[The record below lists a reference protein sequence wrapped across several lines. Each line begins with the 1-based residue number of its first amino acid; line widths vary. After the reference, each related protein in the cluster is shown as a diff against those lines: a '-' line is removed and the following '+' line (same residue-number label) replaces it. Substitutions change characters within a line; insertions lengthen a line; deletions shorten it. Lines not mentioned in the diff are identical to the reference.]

1 MDLNQAKNVIIEAI
15 NVAILKGC
23 YDLNS
28 AKNIVF
34 ALDKILEQPNI
45 EFGEIEN
52 Q

>member
-1 MDLNQAKNVIIEAI
+1 MIEAI

-23 YDLNS
+23 YDLSS
-28 AKNIVF
+28 AKNIIM
-34 ALDKILEQPNI
+34 ALDKILEQPNV

>member
-1 MDLNQAKNVIIEAI
+1 MDLNQAHNTIIEAI
-15 NVAILKGC
+15 NLAVLKGC
-23 YDLNS
+23 YDLNHVKS
-28 AKNIVF
+28 IIF